1 MEISDKVKKLLE
13 DGLDDHDDS
22 SEKIS
27 ESFIC
32 CICLEL
38 LYKPVV
44 LACGHISCFWCV
56 HKSMSGLRESHC
68 PLCRHPYH
76 HFPTICQM
84 LHFLLFKMY
93 PVAYQRREIQIREYE
108 KEQDCFSPQFNGP
121 VRVPQTEQELNH
133 TDSSQR
139 SEISSLDLSKDPS
152 CSGNSKV
159 MFNMEQPESG
169 LIDQENLKMAVGDIE
184 ATSSIVD
191 RGDKLH
197 QGIANGTRQP
207 ISVDDVLCTLCYQLL
222 YRPVVLNCGHA
233 YCESCIVTQTNETV
247 KCQKCESRHRG
258 QTPKVCLEFDNF
270 LEEQFPADYALRSII
285 QLKQSCSQ
293 RESLSTCSSEPA
305 KENSDL
311 LTSSGENAFSWWGDH
326 KVHIGAGCD
335 SCGIYPIIGD
345 RYRCKDCTE
354 LIGYDLCGDCYGTC
368 SKLPGRFNQQHTPEH
383 KFEVMR
389 PNSMRNIMLRVL
401 RGQLGDGSAGPNAIS
416 DVSGNSESVV
426 LALSDDA
433 QETAESGFSTPNETE
448 EDQNNHQ

>member
-13 DGLDDHDDS
+13 DGLDYHDDS

-32 CICLEL
+32 CVCLQL

-44 LACGHISCFWCV
+44 LVCGHISCFWCV
-56 HKSMSGLRESHC
+56 QKSMSGLRESHC
-68 PLCRHPYH
+68 PRCRHPYH

-207 ISVDDVLCTLCYQLL
+207 ISVDDALCTLCNQLL
-222 YRPVVLNCGHA
+222 YHPVVLNCGHA

-247 KCQKCESRHRG
+247 KCQKCESRHPG

-270 LEEQFPADYALRSII
+270 LKEQFPADYALRRSII

-293 RESLSTCSSEPA
+293 RENLSTCSSEPA

-335 SCGIYPIIGD
+335 SCGVYPIIGD

-354 LIGYDLCGDCYGTC
+354 LIGYDLCGDCYNTC

-383 KFEVMR
+383 KFEVRR
-389 PNSMRNIMLRVL
+389 PNSMRNIMLRL
-401 RGQLGDGSAGPNAIS
+401 LQLGDGSAGPNAIS
-416 DVSGNSESVV
+416 DVSGNSEIVV
-426 LALSDDA
+426 RALSDDA
-433 QETAESGFSTPNETE
+433 QETAESGFGTPNETE